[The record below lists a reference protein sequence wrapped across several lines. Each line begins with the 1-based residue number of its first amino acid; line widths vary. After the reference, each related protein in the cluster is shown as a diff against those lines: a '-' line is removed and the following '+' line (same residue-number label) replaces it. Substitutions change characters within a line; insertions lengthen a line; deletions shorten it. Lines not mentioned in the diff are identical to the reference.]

1 MTEAPNAMA
10 TVCAIIEVALG
21 PVSRDT
27 VVYLLTP
34 ITGSSI
40 TGEFVLC
47 SHHIVPGSIKHLFP
61 YMCTVLFSLILVPFC
76 NTVLL
81 LFLL

>member
-1 MTEAPNAMA
+1 MYEVTEAPDMVA
-10 TVCAIIEVALG
+10 TVCATIEVALG

-40 TGEFVLC
+40 IGE
-47 SHHIVPGSIKHLFP
+47 
-61 YMCTVLFSLILVPFC
+61 LV
-76 NTVLL
+76 
-81 LFLL
+81 